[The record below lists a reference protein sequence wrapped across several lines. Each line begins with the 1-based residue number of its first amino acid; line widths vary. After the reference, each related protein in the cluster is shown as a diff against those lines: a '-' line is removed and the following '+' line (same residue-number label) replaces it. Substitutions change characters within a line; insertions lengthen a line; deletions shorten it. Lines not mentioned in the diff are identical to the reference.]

1 MIQRMWLKFTF
12 MRWEFTQFVKAF
24 FCTLSYSPVENG
36 GKEEERRRRRKEE
49 KGKRGGGGEAERK
62 RVGYRK
68 WGEIE
73 GGGIGRK
80 KKKWESCSYFKAW
93 FIGPVMWGEG
103 SGSWLAT
110 HNWEKNTEY
119 RNTEKPLKLKR
130 YEKWLNTKMMK
141 SLEPTPFMYT
151 HWHTGSYQPLS
162 QTHHTLC

>member
-1 MIQRMWLKFTF
+1 MVTWHDSKNVIEVYLYEVR
-12 MRWEFTQFVKAF
+12 VH
-24 FCTLSYSPVENG
+24 PVCEGFLLHSLILTCG
-36 GKEEERRRRRKEE
+36 GWREGGREKEEE
-49 KGKRGGGGEAERK
+49 KGKRGGEAERK

-110 HNWEKNTEY
+110 HNWEKNTKY
-119 RNTEKPLKLKR
+119 WNTEKPLKLKR

-141 SLEPTPFMYT
+141 SLKPTPFMYT
-151 HWHTGSYQPLS
+151 YWHTGSYQPLS
-162 QTHHTLC
+162 QTHTLC